1 MKYMMAAAL
10 VAMTVSLVGC
20 SKDKEE
26 TKTDTP
32 ATPVTPTPQRP
43 EGDIAIRYGAADG
56 AYVYPGDTVVYNT
69 TDEDMNMLQMASV
82 NLFIDN
88 QTQNDLVVRHMYE
101 KLQGPADLET
111 EICANGLCPW
121 NLRSTYT
128 LTPGVDPEKPFT
140 LKAHLHAEYSGQQI
154 LYKLVTGKGSDMA
167 DPVTVYV
174 QVNVR

>member
-10 VAMTVSLVGC
+10 VAMTMSLVGC

-26 TKTDTP
+26 ATPDTP
-32 ATPVTPTPQRP
+32 ATPTPQRP
-43 EGDIAIRYGAADG
+43 EGDIAIRYGAPDG

-69 TDEDMNMLQMASV
+69 TDMDMNTFGVASV

-88 QTQNDLVVRHMYE
+88 QTQADLVVRHMYE
-101 KLQGPADLET
+101 KLQGPADLVT
-111 EICANGLCPW
+111 EVCANGSCPW
-121 NLRSTYT
+121 DIRSTYT

-140 LKAHLHAEYSGQQI
+140 LKAHLHPEYSGQQI
-154 LYKLVTGKGSDMA
+154 LYRLVTGKGSDMA

-174 QVNVR
+174 LVNVK

>member
-1 MKYMMAAAL
+1 MKYMMAVAL

-26 TKTDTP
+26 TKTD
-32 ATPVTPTPQRP
+32 TPVTPTPQRP

-69 TDEDMNMLQMASV
+69 TDADMNMLHMASV

-101 KLQGPADLET
+101 KLQGPDNLET
-111 EICANGLCPW
+111 EICANGMCPW
-121 NLRSTYT
+121 NIRSTYT

-174 QVNVR
+174 QVNVK

>member
-1 MKYMMAAAL
+1 MKYMMVVAL

-26 TKTDTP
+26 ATP
-32 ATPVTPTPQRP
+32 DTPVTPTPQRP

-69 TDEDMNMLQMASV
+69 TDADMNMLHMASV

-101 KLQGPADLET
+101 KLQGPDNLET
-111 EICANGLCPW
+111 EICANGMCPW
-121 NLRSTYT
+121 NIRSTYT

-174 QVNVR
+174 QVNVK

>member
-1 MKYMMAAAL
+1 MKYMMAVAL

-32 ATPVTPTPQRP
+32 ATPTPQRP

-69 TDEDMNMLQMASV
+69 TDADMNMLHMASV

-101 KLQGPADLET
+101 KLQGPDNLET
-111 EICANGLCPW
+111 EICANGMCPW
-121 NLRSTYT
+121 NIRSTYT

-174 QVNVR
+174 QVNVK

>member
-1 MKYMMAAAL
+1 MKYMMAVAL

-26 TKTDTP
+26 ATPDTP
-32 ATPVTPTPQRP
+32 ATPTPQRP

-69 TDEDMNMLQMASV
+69 TDADMNMLHMASV

-101 KLQGPADLET
+101 KLQGPDNLET
-111 EICANGLCPW
+111 EICANGMCPW
-121 NLRSTYT
+121 NIRSTYT

-174 QVNVR
+174 QVNVM

>member
-1 MKYMMAAAL
+1 MKYMMAVAL

-32 ATPVTPTPQRP
+32 ATPTPQRP
-43 EGDIAIRYGAADG
+43 EGDIAIRYGAPDG

-69 TDEDMNMLQMASV
+69 TDEDMNMFDSVASV
-82 NLFIDN
+82 YLFIDN
-88 QTQNDLVVRHMYE
+88 QTQNDLEVRHMYE

-121 NLRSTYT
+121 NIRSTYT

>member
-1 MKYMMAAAL
+1 MKYMMAVAL

-32 ATPVTPTPQRP
+32 ATPTPQRP

-69 TDEDMNMLQMASV
+69 TDMDMDTMFRMASV
-82 NLFIDN
+82 HLFIDN

-101 KLQGPADLET
+101 KLQGPDTLVT
-111 EICANGLCPW
+111 DFCANGACPW
-121 NLRSTYT
+121 NLRTPYT
-128 LTPGVDPEKPFT
+128 LTPGVDPEKPVT
-140 LKAHLHAEYSGQQI
+140 LKAHLHPVYSGQQI